1 MVTEN
6 EEVTTPIPEE
16 SEPAPLPEET
26 ADPEATP
33 ESDAGAEE
41 VTVEELMQRIAEMEQ
56 AQAAAE
62 RPLLTTR
69 FEDYT
74 VTEGL
79 LLLLLL
85 SVFVSACVRMLK
97 GGFAWLR

>member
-1 MVTEN
+1 MVTDKEMN
-6 EEVTTPIPEE
+6 TANPEE
-16 SEPAPLPEET
+16 SAPSPDEAPE
-26 ADPEATP
+26 PEATP
-33 ESDAGAEE
+33 ESDAATEEMTVDELLERLAE
-41 VTVEELMQRIAEMEQ
+41 VEQ
-56 AQAAAE
+56 AQTAAE
-62 RPLLTTR
+62 RPLLTTP

-85 SVFVSACVRMLK
+85 SVFVSACARMLK

>member
-1 MVTEN
+1 MVID
-6 EEVTTPIPEE
+6 EEMTAVNPEE
-16 SEPAPLPEET
+16 SEPAPSSDET
-26 ADPEATP
+26 SEPRATP
-33 ESDAGAEE
+33 ESDAGTAEI
-41 VTVEELMQRIAEMEQ
+41 TVEELMQRLAEMEQ
-56 AQAAAE
+56 AQTAAE
-62 RPLLTTR
+62 RPLLTTP

-85 SVFVSACVRMLK
+85 SVFVSACARVLK

>member
-1 MVTEN
+1 MVTD
-6 EEVTTPIPEE
+6 EELIAANPEE
-16 SEPAPLPEET
+16 SEPAPVPEET

-33 ESDAGAEE
+33 ESGAAEGE
-41 VTVEELMQRIAEMEQ
+41 VTVEELMKRLAEMEQ

-97 GGFAWLR
+97 GGFAWLQ